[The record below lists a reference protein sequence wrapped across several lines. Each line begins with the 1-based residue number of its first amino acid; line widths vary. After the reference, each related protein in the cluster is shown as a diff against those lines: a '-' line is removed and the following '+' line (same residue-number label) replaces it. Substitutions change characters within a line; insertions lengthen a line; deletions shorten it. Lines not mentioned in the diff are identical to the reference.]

1 MELCQAFVD
10 ARCARLVN
18 KKAAASFR
26 ELMHHAYVFQQI
38 IPTSVGAKC
47 ANRRYPS
54 AAKKN
59 PAHDARRV
67 LKVPN
72 GHDEP
77 KQRGRINP
85 NQSQEGGGRLLVPGR
100 ESAAAPLCPRCRN
113 SRMVEVVSIAPRL
126 DEPGL
131 IAYQCPACEHA
142 ISILQHQQERGPAPY
157 R

>member
-18 KKAAASFR
+18 KKAAASSR

-67 LKVPN
+67 LPCSVKL
-72 GHDEP
+72 
-77 KQRGRINP
+77 K
-85 NQSQEGGGRLLVPGR
+85 PGFVAP
-100 ESAAAPLCPRCRN
+100 AADAPQ
-113 SRMVEVVSIAPRL
+113 VAP
-126 DEPGL
+126 
-131 IAYQCPACEHA
+131 
-142 ISILQHQQERGPAPY
+142 HQ
-157 R
+157 